1 MNGSDWSEVLPPCSP
16 QRSWRYVPEANPDAR
31 TIVFPAIYNGVTV
44 RMTAVAHGD
53 QIDLYPIASHRI
65 EIPLEEWH
73 QVAMFLTV
81 AAHSR

>member
-1 MNGSDWSEVLPPCSP
+1 MLPVRS
-16 QRSWRYVPEANPDAR
+16 SWRDVPDANPNAR
-31 TIVFPAIYNGVTV
+31 TIAFPAVYQGVHV
-44 RMTAVAHGD
+44 RMTAVAHDD
-53 QIDLYPIASHRI
+53 QIDLYPIASQRI